1 MADESADFGGAGEAG
16 AVDLPLPGAVLDMLG
31 KLRPDTSL
39 ARYAARLASR
49 PGTVAR
55 RAGQLA
61 ADLAS
66 IAAGR
71 SAIAPQPRD
80 RRFSDPAWNENPL
93 LKRTVQAYLATG
105 RSAEGLLVDAGLGWR
120 DNERLKWVLTNLIAA
135 AAPSNYPQ
143 ISPVAWKAFIDTGG
157 LSTVRGV
164 RALVSDM
171 SSAPFIPAMVAPD
184 AFVVGKDLAVTPGTV
199 VPAPRSSNSS
209 STGRPRKSSTSSRC
223 SWSRR

>member
-1 MADESADFGGAGEAG
+1 METPVHAVTDTTRMADEPANPEGAETAG
-16 AVDLPLPGAVLDMLG
+16 AVDLLLPFAALNALR

-49 PGTVAR
+49 PGTVLR

-61 ADLAS
+61 ADLAG

-105 RSAEGLLVDAGLGWR
+105 RSAEGLLADAGLGWR

-171 SSAPFIPAMVAPD
+171 SS
-184 AFVVGKDLAVTPGTV
+184 
-199 VPAPRSSNSS
+199 PRSSRRWW
-209 STGRPRKSSTSSRC
+209 RPMRSRSARTSP
-223 SWSRR
+223 